1 VYEDHGRRSAAE
13 EDVIGKLS
21 ILPWTV
27 VSNRPWTESMGKV
40 EPCSC
45 TLFCCYLPS
54 DLGEEDQSSY
64 KSNNGTTLEGIF
76 SFGPIFLDP
85 KFNTNSD
92 IVTS

>member
-1 VYEDHGRRSAAE
+1 MCQ
-13 EDVIGKLS
+13 
-21 ILPWTV
+21 P
-27 VSNRPWTESMGKV
+27 
-40 EPCSC
+40 
-45 TLFCCYLPS
+45 FLPS

-85 KFNTNSD
+85 ELNTNSD